1 MEDGYLRV
9 AMGQQLAHQEFS
21 KRRTDYFESDWF
33 MRNVLS

>member
-9 AMGQQLAHQEFS
+9 AMGHQRRIREFS
-21 KRRTDYFESDWF
+21 KRRTDYFESGWF